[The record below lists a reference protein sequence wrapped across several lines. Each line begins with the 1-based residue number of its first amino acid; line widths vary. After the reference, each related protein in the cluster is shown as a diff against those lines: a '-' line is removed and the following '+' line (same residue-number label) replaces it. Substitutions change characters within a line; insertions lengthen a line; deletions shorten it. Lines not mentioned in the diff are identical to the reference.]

1 MLFAQNFSIIEP
13 SRLSEFLE
21 FKNNKLPKTSFKHEP
36 VFVVEE
42 GKYSISICS
51 DAKDLASL
59 ELLFEKWD
67 QEDKN
72 AESKTQKL
80 SLLDKLFVNLRAN

>member
-1 MLFAQNFSIIEP
+1 MLIAQNFSIEEP

-21 FKNNKLPKTSFKHEP
+21 YKNTNLPKTSFKHEP

-51 DAKDLASL
+51 DSQDLASL
-59 ELLFEKWD
+59 ELLFDKWD

-72 AESKTQKL
+72 IESNTKKL